1 MESTLFDP
9 NIPASEFSPEIFVGR
24 DANSPG
30 SLVIENGGKVQLLD
44 SSDSIPSGG
53 VSVATFENSTGSVT
67 ISGEGSELR
76 VTGGTERPGM
86 TVGRQGSGTLTIED
100 GGLLAIDTQ
109 NAQFGGLA
117 IGGNIFAGEQGQ
129 TGNGIVT
136 VTGTGSRLVTS
147 GNGTNH
153 SVTVGDWGTG
163 TLNVTDGGSVE
174 TLFLTVADEE
184 GSSGTLNVQGLSS
197 SIGLSGVGLT
207 DSGALQ
213 GAFLTVGRAGT
224 GSTVVSDG
232 GNIVIESPPETNPG
246 INVGRD
252 ATGDGSLIVD
262 GAGSRVTVRS
272 DDGSAAPTGSITVGR
287 AGNGVVEV
295 RNEGSVETLFLNVGR
310 EEGGIGTLNVRGP
323 GSTLELSGIGLREGE
338 PQGAFMNIGRS
349 GVGTAFVGDGG
360 AITIESDSGPITGL
374 NVGRDATGDGSLIID
389 GAESKVTV
397 SSDVGPGP
405 QAGLIAVGR
414 AGNGV
419 AEIRDG
425 GTLANDPDGNTFV
438 GREPGGV
445 GSVTVDGSSSLLD
458 GGNLLLV
465 GQAYDFDAG
474 QPVPDQIAN
483 PGGTG
488 TVTMRNGGVVQA
500 RTTQLG
506 LGGTL
511 MGNGTL
517 NGQLLVEGGA
527 VRPGDGPGAMMVNG
541 DLAFDDGLLEIE
553 ARGLGA
559 GDHDIL
565 DINGEASLS
574 GGEILFSFIDSFV
587 PAPGDS
593 FVFLTAEELLFF
605 DHEAFVLNAI
615 GVPDAFRFDVFSVLG
630 DDGYLEFVTANPV
643 PTPASLPLLAS
654 ALAGLGVAGWR
665 KRKTA

>member
-1 MESTLFDP
+1 M
-9 NIPASEFSPEIFVGR
+9 NIGR
-24 DANSPG
+24 
-30 SLVIENGGKVQLLD
+30 
-44 SSDSIPSGG
+44 SG
-53 VSVATFENSTGSVT
+53 VATAT
-67 ISGEGSELR
+67 I
-76 VTGGTERPGM
+76 
-86 TVGRQGSGTLTIED
+86 
-100 GGLLAIDTQ
+100 
-109 NAQFGGLA
+109 
-117 IGGNIFAGEQGQ
+117 
-129 TGNGIVT
+129 
-136 VTGTGSRLVTS
+136 
-147 GNGTNH
+147 
-153 SVTVGDWGTG
+153 
-163 TLNVTDGGSVE
+163 
-174 TLFLTVADEE
+174 
-184 GSSGTLNVQGLSS
+184 
-197 SIGLSGVGLT
+197 
-207 DSGALQ
+207 
-213 GAFLTVGRAGT
+213 
-224 GSTVVSDG
+224 SDG
-232 GNIVIESPPETNPG
+232 GTINIESDSGPFTG
-246 INVGRD
+246 LNVGRD
-252 ATGDGSLIVD
+252 AAGDGTLIID
-262 GAGSRVTVRS
+262 GAGSRVTVS
-272 DDGSAAPTGSITVGR
+272 TDIAPGPQAGHLTVGR
-287 AGNGVVEV
+287 AGH
-295 RNEGSVETLFLNVGR
+295 
-310 EEGGIGTLNVRGP
+310 
-323 GSTLELSGIGLREGE
+323 
-338 PQGAFMNIGRS
+338 
-349 GVGTAFVGDGG
+349 
-360 AITIESDSGPITGL
+360 
-374 NVGRDATGDGSLIID
+374 
-389 GAESKVTV
+389 
-397 SSDVGPGP
+397 
-405 QAGLIAVGR
+405 
-414 AGNGV
+414 GV